1 MKLSCPTCGGQFLK
15 ETKLDRYD
23 DVIYRKLT
31 CCDCGCS
38 FAAKYILEGVVKG
51 SVRTGECWGI
61 GAQIVR
67 HMFAFAE
74 RTVQ

>member
-1 MKLSCPTCGGQFLK
+1 MKLSCPSCGGQLTK
-15 ETKLDRYD
+15 ETGLDRYD

-38 FAAKYILEGVVKG
+38 FAVKYILEGVVKG
-51 SVRTGECWGI
+51 SVRTGEWGI

-67 HMFAFAE
+67 HMFVFTE
-74 RTVQ
+74 RAVQ